1 MGNKNK
7 NILLLVALLFIAAP
21 TVFAQT
27 PPAPQQPPPQLPV
40 DGGVVALVVA
50 GLFYGIKRTLKK
62 K

>member
-7 NILLLVALLFIAAP
+7 NILLLVALLFLVVP
-21 TVFAQT
+21 TVFAQI

-40 DGGVVALVVA
+40 DGGLIALVIA
-50 GLFYGIKRTLKK
+50 GLFYGIKRSLKK